1 MTSSPAIRPV
11 RRADH
16 LAVLTGEMIQSGR
29 IGTGCTF
36 DPEQKNQS
44 NVFYEIH
51 VVFTLRPSLMYC
63 LSETMEVLQ
72 VGGTLVCGS
81 IFILS
86 MC

>member
-1 MTSSPAIRPV
+1 
-11 RRADH
+11 
-16 LAVLTGEMIQSGR
+16 MIQSGR

-72 VGGTLVCGS
+72 VGEFVEDITSWFVDKYSYCQCADVLLNTFVE
-81 IFILS
+81 
-86 MC
+86 